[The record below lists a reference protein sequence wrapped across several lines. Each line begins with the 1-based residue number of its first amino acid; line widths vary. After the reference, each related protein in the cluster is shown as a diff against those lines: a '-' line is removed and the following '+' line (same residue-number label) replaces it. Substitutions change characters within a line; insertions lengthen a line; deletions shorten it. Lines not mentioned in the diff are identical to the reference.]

1 MTVPRSAVMGLAAIV
16 VIGLFARAPLAAPVD
31 PPPPPPPAPRTEAF
45 LARALSAAAE
55 RDWAAARRMLARA
68 EDPLVAKVVTWYRL
82 SRQDP
87 PASFDEIAAFINANP
102 DWPEGARLLH
112 RAEQALDDRV
122 PAARVRAWF
131 ARHPP
136 LTGRGR
142 WYLAEAL
149 LAAGE
154 DAEAVDLLRRAWVE
168 GDFTPADERAFFKRH
183 RARLRPAD
191 HIARLDRLL
200 WDHKRR
206 AAQRMLRRV
215 DAGHRA
221 LGIARLRLMVRAA
234 GVDMAIASVPP
245 ELRDDPGLWYERL
258 RWRRRKGRDEA
269 ARAILENPPSPLV
282 RPEAWWR
289 EAHVQ
294 VRSALSEG
302 LISVG
307 YHLASAHGQTLAL
320 PRSQGEWLA
329 GWIALRFLRD
339 PALAAPHF
347 QRLFEGVRYPV
358 SIARAAY
365 WAGRAATAD
374 GRDDDARAWFAR
386 AARHPTTFYGQLAL
400 ARLDR
405 KAALPLPTPPEIED
419 ADRAFLRD
427 HELVRVV
434 RRLAAL
440 DREELAAPFLL
451 RLAALAA
458 TPGERRLVAEL
469 AREAG
474 RLDLGVR
481 IARRAARS
489 GIVMPD
495 EGYPIVDLPP
505 SRGRTGPAVEPALL
519 LAMLRQES
527 GFRSDA
533 VSHAGA
539 RGLMQIMPATARR
552 VARQLRIKYSRQRLT
567 SDPEYNLAIG
577 RAHIEDL
584 VDRYD
589 GSYVLAL
596 AAYNAGPGRVRRW
609 LERNGDPRTGEVDV
623 IDWIEMIPLGETR
636 NYVQRILEAVPI
648 YRRLAGAPVEAES
661 LLLALERGIREAPS
675 LARTEEGGAP
685 AL

>member
-1 MTVPRSAVMGLAAIV
+1 MIVSRSAVLGLAALAAA
-16 VIGLFARAPLAAPVD
+16 GLFAPASRAAPAD
-31 PPPPPPPAPRTEAF
+31 PPPPPPPPRTDAL
-45 LARALSAAAE
+45 LARALGAAADH
-55 RDWAAARRMLARA
+55 DWTVAQRLLARTG
-68 EDPLVAKVVTWYRL
+68 DPLVAKVVTWYRL
-82 SRQDP
+82 TRQDP
-87 PASFDEIAAFINANP
+87 PASFDEIAAFIDANP
-102 DWPEGARLLH
+102 NWPEPLRLRR

-122 PAARVRAWF
+122 PPERVRAWF

-142 WYLAEAL
+142 WRLAEAL

-154 DAEAVDLLRRAWVE
+154 EAEGTELLRRAWVD
-168 GDFTPADERAFFKRH
+168 GDFTPADERLFYKRH

-191 HIARLDRLL
+191 HVARLDRLL

-234 GVDMAIASVPP
+234 GVDAAIASVPP

-269 ARAILENPPSPLV
+269 ARAILENPPDRLV

-289 EAHVQ
+289 EAHIQ
-294 VRSALSEG
+294 VRSALSDG

-307 YHLASAHGQTLAL
+307 YHLASSHGQTLAL

-347 QRLFEGVRYPV
+347 QRLFEGVRYALSV
-358 SIARAAY
+358 ARAAY
-365 WAGRAATAD
+365 WAGRAAAAD
-374 GRDDDARAWFAR
+374 GRDEDARAWFAR
-386 AARHPTTFYGQLAL
+386 AARYPTTFYGQLAL

-405 KAALPLPTPPEIED
+405 KAPLPLPPSPEITE

-427 HELVRVV
+427 HELARVV

-440 DREELAAPFLL
+440 EREELAAPFLL

-458 TPGERRLVAEL
+458 TPGERRLVADL

-474 RLDLGVR
+474 RLDVGLR

-489 GIVMPD
+489 GIVML
-495 EGYPIVDLPP
+495 EESYPIVDLPP
-505 SRGRTGPAVEPALL
+505 SMGRTGPPVEPALL

-552 VARQLRIKYSRQRLT
+552 VARQLRIKYSRKRLT
-567 SDPEYNLAIG
+567 EDPAYNLAIG

-596 AAYNAGPGRVRRW
+596 AAYNAGPRRVRRW
-609 LERNGDPRTGEVDV
+609 LERNGDPRTGEIDV

-648 YRRLAGAPVEAES
+648 YRRLAGASVAAES
-661 LLLALERGIREAPS
+661 LLLALERGVREAPS
-675 LARTEEGGAP
+675 IAQSEESPTP